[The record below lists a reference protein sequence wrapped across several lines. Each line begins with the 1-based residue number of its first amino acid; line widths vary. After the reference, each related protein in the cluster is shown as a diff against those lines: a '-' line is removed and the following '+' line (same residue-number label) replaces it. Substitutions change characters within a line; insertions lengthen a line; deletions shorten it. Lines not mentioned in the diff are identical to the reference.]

1 MKDFT
6 LENGCV
12 KKVFFKFAVP
22 SIIGLLIV
30 SMQMMI
36 DGMFI
41 GNIVGPR
48 GLASIN
54 LAMPYMNTIMSIVMM
69 ISAGGAV
76 LASISLG
83 KNKKQ
88 RAGEIATF
96 TLVSYLTI
104 VGVISI
110 GSLFFLDKIILF
122 LGADRGLLPLVKAYM
137 KPSLLF
143 CVVLYLPIY
152 TETFARV
159 GEKPNSVFLSGFV
172 CCLTNIVLDY
182 LFIVRFGWG
191 MSGAAYATAAAN
203 LLGGLALFGY
213 FFNGRSQI
221 QFFKLRGDFKLLK
234 TILYNGSSE
243 MLTVV
248 STSVAAFLFNRI
260 IMKEIGEI
268 GISALTIVFYVN
280 TIVNISLYGLAQA
293 LQPIISYNLGA
304 KRIQK
309 IYDVLKV
316 SLITG
321 GSIGVIFFILMKFYS
336 APIVNM
342 FTNGNTELT
351 LLTNEAI
358 AYFVFAYIFSFIN
371 IISSS
376 FHTAIE
382 KPLESAG
389 IACLRSLVFVG
400 IFLLIL
406 PPIFG
411 ARGIWMAIPM
421 AEVSCLTISIFMM
434 MRSFRGIEDRMKLAA
449 ID

>member
-1 MKDFT
+1 MKDLS

-12 KKVFFKFAVP
+12 KKVFFKFAIP
-22 SIIGLLIV
+22 SVVGLLIV
-30 SMQMMI
+30 SMQIMI

-48 GLASIN
+48 GLAAVN
-54 LAMPYMNTIMSIVMM
+54 LAMPYMSTIMSIVMM

-83 KNKKQ
+83 KNQKQ

-96 TLVSYLTI
+96 TLVSYLVI
-104 VGVISI
+104 IGVISI

-137 KPSLLF
+137 KPLLLLCIF
-143 CVVLYLPIY
+143 LNLPIY

-159 GEKPNSVFLSGFV
+159 GEKPNSVFLSGLV
-172 CCLTNIVLDY
+172 CFFTNVALDY

-191 MSGAAYATAAAN
+191 MSGAAYATAIAN

-234 TILYNGSSE
+234 NILYNGSSE
-243 MLTVV
+243 MLTMV
-248 STSVAAFLFNRI
+248 STSVAAFLFNKI
-260 IMKEIGEI
+260 IMKELGEL
-268 GISALTIVFYVN
+268 GVSALTIVFYVN

-304 KRIQK
+304 KRIGE

-321 GSIGVIFFILMKFYS
+321 GSIGIVFFILMKFFS

-342 FTNGNTELT
+342 FANGNNELI

-382 KPLESAG
+382 KPLESAS
-389 IACLRSLVFVG
+389 IACFRSLIFVG
-400 IFLLIL
+400 IFLFIL
-406 PPIFG
+406 PSIFG
-411 ARGIWMAIPM
+411 AKGIWMAVPM
-421 AEVSCLTISIFMM
+421 AEVACLIISIFMM
-434 MRSFRGIEDRMKLAA
+434 KRSFRAIEYTMKLAP
-449 ID
+449 IN